1 MDGTVPS
8 SRRTSAEVCA
18 ESALPPA
25 QSPPPIDHL
34 EIMETH
40 ISEARSI
47 SSKNGSKSPR
57 QGSCHEQEANLPM
70 GFRRRCFIAQS
81 RNFFYRS
88 KSRDV
93 SGAYRKTFPVFFPE
107 LAHVF
112 RGYFLIVVRAVAL
125 TTVLMWISLPV

>member
-47 SSKNGSKSPR
+47 SSKNGSKSSR

-81 RNFFYRS
+81 RNFFIEVKVVMFRELIEKLFQCS
-88 KSRDV
+88 SL
-93 SGAYRKTFPVFFPE
+93 SWHTFLEGIF
-107 LAHVF
+107 
-112 RGYFLIVVRAVAL
+112 
-125 TTVLMWISLPV
+125 